1 MAWVRR
7 NLGRA
12 HQLIR
17 VIIGIGTAVVAVAAL
32 NGPAAWLLAA
42 TGVAFAVTGVV
53 GYCPACAVAGIGS
66 GGRS

>member
-7 NLGRA
+7 NLRRP
-12 HQLIR
+12 HQLAR
-17 VIIGIGTAVVAVAAL
+17 VIIGLGVAVVAVVAL
-32 NGPAAWLLAA
+32 SGMAAWLLAA
-42 TGVAFAVTGVV
+42 AGAGFALTGVV